1 LWLPLRLPVR
11 HQHSTMFKNKEN
23 HILLLLAVIQ
33 FSDIM
38 DFMIIMP
45 LGPQF
50 MRVFGIS
57 PQQFSLIV
65 SIYAASAFAMSL
77 FSAAFVDRFDRKTAL
92 LFVYT
97 GFTIGTLLCS
107 VADGYYLFLAARA
120 ITGAFG
126 GLLGALVLSAVS
138 DLVPFE
144 RRASAMGMVMTAF
157 SVASVAGVPLG
168 VFLAAQFSWRAPFL
182 VIGGFALLVLAGI
195 AFLFPSMKGHHQHGE
210 GRLSPLD
217 VFSGIVRDGNQ
228 LRALAFSVVLMLG
241 HFSIIPFIAPYMQL
255 NIGFSDHQ
263 VSYVYLAG
271 GLASVVVLPTV
282 GRMADRHGNGRVFLL
297 ATVFALFVIFTITH
311 LPAVPMA
318 IALLATTAFFVASGG
333 RNVPATTMVTSVVS
347 PERRG
352 GFMSVRASA
361 NELGLALASFIAGL
375 IVTRNPDGSLAH
387 YNRVGYF
394 AIAMS
399 ILAALLASRLKR
411 RD

>member
-1 LWLPLRLPVR
+1 MADTHLWLPLRLPVR

-195 AFLFPSMKGHHQHGE
+195 AFLFPSMKGHQQHGE

-282 GRMADRHGNGRVFLL
+282 GRLADRHGNGRVFLL

-318 IALLATTAFFVASGG
+318 IALLATTAFFIASGSS
-333 RNVPATTMVTSVVS
+333 NYS
-347 PERRG
+347 
-352 GFMSVRASA
+352 
-361 NELGLALASFIAGL
+361 
-375 IVTRNPDGSLAH
+375 
-387 YNRVGYF
+387 Y
-394 AIAMS
+394 
-399 ILAALLASRLKR
+399 
-411 RD
+411 